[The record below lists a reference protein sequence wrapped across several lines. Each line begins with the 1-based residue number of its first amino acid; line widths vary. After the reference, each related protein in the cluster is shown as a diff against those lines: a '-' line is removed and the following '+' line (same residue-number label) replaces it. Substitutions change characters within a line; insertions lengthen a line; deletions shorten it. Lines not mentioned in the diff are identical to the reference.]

1 MRKRNLIVLPLL
13 ALAACQGEQPQSS
26 EAPSGTAA
34 PATATTA
41 GESTEPALA
50 GCAPVKLALSPARFA
65 ENRAAFAE
73 GQLGWTKLSASFVT
87 AYAAACEAGWLAKKP
102 LVDPRA
108 SSQDTLF
115 VANAPQAN
123 AAAIYFDADKPA
135 KEMVIEGP
143 FVDGEGHVQVPGAGA
158 IKEAIY
164 CYAVGASAKEQEESG
179 RCLVD

>member
-1 MRKRNLIVLPLL
+1 MRKRRLIALPLL
-13 ALAACQGEQPQSS
+13 ALAACNGEQQQAS
-26 EAPSGTAA
+26 EPTSETGA
-34 PATATTA
+34 PATVAAA
-41 GESTEPALA
+41 GETTKPALA

-65 ENRAAFAE
+65 ESRAAFAD
-73 GQLGWTKLSASFVT
+73 GQLGWTKLSANFVT

-108 SSQDTLF
+108 SNQDTLF

-123 AAAIYFDADKPA
+123 VAAIYFDADKPA

-143 FVDGEGHVQVPGAGA
+143 FVDGAGHVQVPGPGA

-164 CYAVGASAKEQEESG
+164 CYSVGASPKEQEESG